1 MCEAEIEYHRRFI
14 LLALHLVMLARR
26 IQIALLGLVFGVA
39 GCSGSRS
46 TLPPV
51 ALPDGLSPSE
61 EKIWTMSAYEAERL
75 RRTGLVYA
83 DPVLGTYVQRL
94 GERLVPERH
103 NVPTDFRF
111 HVVMDPEANA
121 FALPDGNIYIHLG
134 LLALLQREA
143 QLAQVLSHEIRH
155 VTGRH
160 SVIGY
165 EQHREVAGATQV
177 LSLAAAIGFGVAGGP
192 MAQFWSGVSQ
202 LGLALTANASINGHG
217 RAAEEE
223 SDRHAVEALHESG
236 YDPCAAIEVF
246 EILLAEHGEAPAVAT
261 FFYGSHPQLTRR
273 MAYTRDQAEALR
285 GEPLACDT
293 APRDSAYLVR
303 TALVRSKQVELWVR
317 NERYDRAIAT
327 AQRSLVSDSSSAE
340 LRFWLAEALRQG
352 SDDPATQQRAREEYW
367 AAADLDTTYAAPF
380 RGLGAMAEAEGDTT
394 AAVEAYEYYLHL
406 NAEANDRRY
415 IRRRIEELSTP
426 ADSLSN

>member
-1 MCEAEIEYHRRFI
+1 
-14 LLALHLVMLARR
+14 MLARR
-26 IQIALLGLVFGVA
+26 IQIALLGLAFGVA

-46 TLPPV
+46 TMSPV

-61 EKIWTMSAYEAERL
+61 EKIWTMSAYEVERL
-75 RRTGLVYA
+75 QRTGLLYA

-103 NVPTDFRF
+103 NVPADFRF

-160 SVIGY
+160 SVVGY
-165 EQHREVAGATQV
+165 EQQRGVAGATQV

-223 SDRHAVEALHESG
+223 SDRYAVEVLHETG

-246 EILLAEHGEAPAVAT
+246 EVLLAEHGEASAVAT

-285 GEPLACDT
+285 GESLACDA
-293 APRDSAYLVR
+293 APRDSAYLAR
-303 TALVRSKQVELWVR
+303 TALVRSTQVELWVR

-327 AQRSLVSDSSSAE
+327 AQRSLASDSSSAE
-340 LRFWLAEALRQG
+340 LHFWLAEALRYG
-352 SDDPATQQRAREEYW
+352 SDDPASWQRAEDGYW
-367 AAADLDTTYAAPF
+367 AAAELDTTYAAPF
-380 RGLGAMAEAEGDTT
+380 RGLGAMAEAEGDTA

-406 NAEANDRRY
+406 NTDASDRRY
-415 IRRRIEELSTP
+415 IRHRIEELSAP